1 MFLPIEG
8 ATILPLSDITQD
20 SVQEKVKNIVNKRS
34 VDVVLS
40 DMAPNPTGCM
50 NISICTSRFLGDS
63 ATDHIRLID
72 LCRTVFHLFQP
83 SSTNSPVFTLSQ
95 NGTYVCKIWDG
106 IQRKEFID
114 ELRTRFKFVRTV
126 KPNACRDNS
135 AELYLYCSMK

>member
-50 NISICTSRFLGDS
+50 NIY
-63 ATDHIRLID
+63 
-72 LCRTVFHLFQP
+72 LF
-83 SSTNSPVFTLSQ
+83 VLLHF
-95 NGTYVCKIWDG
+95 
-106 IQRKEFID
+106 
-114 ELRTRFKFVRTV
+114 
-126 KPNACRDNS
+126 
-135 AELYLYCSMK
+135 